1 MSVLGA
7 KGGGALWLTSLPNSC
22 ADCLEIWEPQTT
34 GNLVKG
40 LLYFEIV
47 SINTNVYFTQMQNIQ
62 YIQDKEVGW
71 DSSVGIATR
80 YGLEGPAIE
89 SQWERSFQH
98 QSRPALGPIQPPIK
112 RAPGLCRGKAAREWR
127 WPPTPSSGEVKE
139 RVELF
144 LYYPSEPLWTVLGWT
159 LPLPELRFRVVEIF
173 VNHGVSLWCFIT

>member
-89 SQWERSFQH
+89 SQ
-98 QSRPALGPIQPPIK
+98 
-112 RAPGLCRGKAAREWR
+112 
-127 WPPTPSSGEVKE
+127 
-139 RVELF
+139 
-144 LYYPSEPLWTVLGWT
+144 
-159 LPLPELRFRVVEIF
+159 
-173 VNHGVSLWCFIT
+173 